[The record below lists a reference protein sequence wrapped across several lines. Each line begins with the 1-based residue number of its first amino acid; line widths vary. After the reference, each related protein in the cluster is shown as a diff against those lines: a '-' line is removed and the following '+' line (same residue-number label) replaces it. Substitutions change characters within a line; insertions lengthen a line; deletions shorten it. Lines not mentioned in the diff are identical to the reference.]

1 MTDLDARPLGLLTA
15 IPAELADFE
24 RDLAVD
30 RQSTVGGTFLRL
42 GRLEGVSVVLAECGI
57 GKVNAAMAATV
68 MLDRFGC
75 RGLIFSGVAGGLDPA
90 LSVGDIVVAT
100 SLVQHDYGALAGGV
114 IETYQP
120 GRPPLPGVPTD
131 HGYPAD
137 PAMLAKVRAALAGVD
152 LPALSSAAVGGS
164 ARRPRIAYGPILT
177 GDAFLNCASTRARL
191 HASFRAM
198 AIEME
203 GAAVAQVAE
212 KFGVPVTV
220 VRALSDLAGE
230 DSHMD
235 FTAFLEEA
243 GLIAAGIVR
252 RLLPVL

>member
-1 MTDLDARPLGLLTA
+1 MTHRDDRPLGLLTA

-24 RDLAVD
+24 RDLVVD
-30 RQSTVGGTFLRL
+30 DRRTIGGTVLRL
-42 GRLEGVSVVLAECGI
+42 GRLEGVPVVLAECGI
-57 GKVNAAMAATV
+57 GKVNAAMAATL

-90 LSVGDIVVAT
+90 LAVGDIVVAT
-100 SLVQHDYGALAGGV
+100 SLVQYDYGALAGG
-114 IETYQP
+114 IIQTYQP

-137 PAMLAKVRAALAGVD
+137 PAALAKVRETLAGVE
-152 LPALSSAAVGGS
+152 LPALSPAAVGG
-164 ARRPRIAYGPILT
+164 APRRPRIVYGLILT
-177 GDAFLNCASTRARL
+177 GNSFLNCASTRARL

-212 KFGVPVTV
+212 KFGVPATV

-235 FTAFLEEA
+235 FTAFLEEV